1 MVETSSKDLMEPEQ
15 TGFRREMGLFDGI
28 NLVVGIMVGSG
39 VFYIGAYVL
48 QRTGMSPGLS
58 LLCWII
64 GGLCSLLGSICF
76 AELGAERPLARGS
89 VAWLSEAYHPIVGF
103 SANFT
108 SLFLSGSGSIAAL
121 AIAIPSAFMSYFG
134 LNTVEVKLIAISLII
149 ALAIYNCLGVK
160 MSAILEDISTVA
172 KLIPVAI
179 VLFAGLIFGKQT
191 PNLSL
196 IPAQASVSFGG
207 IMSMIAFATVSALWA
222 YEGWANLGS
231 MGEEMKNPDKNIP
244 RALIFGV
251 LSVTVLYVL
260 FNFAILKIVP
270 FSKIAS
276 MVSSGNFYLGTE
288 AARMAMGGIGEFV
301 VVAGMAIAMFGCLQG
316 MIVAF
321 PRGYYVIGK
330 QSYSFRNFAQINPK
344 NGIPTTAIIATAIIS
359 CVLVLLRNLGQLTAL
374 VIFCGMI
381 YNFLTVIAV
390 IIYRKKFPDLERP
403 YKVWG
408 YPFTVI
414 LAAAVYAFL
423 AVETFMNDPVTATIG
438 CIVPAISILVYYIGT
453 IREKRINQLLE
464 QEPLEE

>member
-1 MVETSSKDLMEPEQ
+1 
-15 TGFRREMGLFDGI
+15 
-28 NLVVGIMVGSG
+28 
-39 VFYIGAYVL
+39 
-48 QRTGMSPGLS
+48 MSPGLS
-58 LLCWII
+58 ILCWII
-64 GGLCSLLGSICF
+64 GGICSLLGSICF
-76 AELGAERPLARGS
+76 AELGAERPLAGGS
-89 VAWLSEAYHPIVGF
+89 VAWLSEAYHPIVAF

-121 AIAIPSAFMSYFG
+121 AIAIPSAFVSYFG
-134 LNTVEVKLIAISLII
+134 ISAIEVKLIAIALII
-149 ALAIYNCLGVK
+149 GLTIYNCLGVK

-172 KLIPVAI
+172 KLVPIAI
-179 VLFAGLIFGKQT
+179 ILIAGFVFGKQT

-196 IPAQASVSFGG
+196 VPAQSSVSFGS

-231 MGEEMKNPDKNIP
+231 MGEEMKNPGKNIP
-244 RALIFGV
+244 RALILGV
-251 LSVTVLYVL
+251 LSVTILYAL
-260 FNFAILKIVP
+260 FNFSIMKMVP
-270 FSKIAS
+270 YSKLTS
-276 MVSSGNFYLGTE
+276 MINSGDFYLGTE
-288 AARMAMGGIGEFV
+288 AARMAMGSIGESIVIVGMV
-301 VVAGMAIAMFGCLQG
+301 VAMFGCLQG

-330 QSYSFRNFAQINPK
+330 QSYLFRNFAQINQK
-344 NGIPTTAIIATAIIS
+344 NGIPTTAIIATAIVS
-359 CVLVLLRNLGQLTAL
+359 CALVLLRNLGQLTAL

-438 CIVPAISILVYYIGT
+438 CIVPAISFVVYYIGT